1 MGIYCYTLRKST
13 IKAIDMDVGAPIEI
27 GVTKYAYKE
36 SYRFESKS
44 YRMLTARAHAAA
56 ERARDANPNLVLV
69 THGDPKEHSF
79 DYHGAMDVFRVSPD
93 MEYFLDTRAPG
104 EIVGK
109 LYKRGK
115 KFEFERI
122 AA

>member
-1 MGIYCYTLRKST
+1 MGIYCYTLRKNT
-13 IKAIDMDVGAPIEI
+13 IKAIDMDIGAPIEI

-36 SYRFESKS
+36 SFWTQSKE
-44 YRMLTARAHAAA
+44 YKMLTARAHNAA

-69 THGDPKEHSF
+69 TFGDPKEHNF
-79 DYHGAMDVFRVSPD
+79 DRDGMTIYRTSPN
-93 MEYFLDTRAPG
+93 MEYFMDSKTPG
-104 EIVGK
+104 EPVGV

>member
-1 MGIYCYTLRKST
+1 MGIYVYTLRKNT
-13 IKAIDMDVGAPIEI
+13 IQAIDMDIGAPVEI
-27 GVTKYAYKE
+27 GVTKYAYKD
-36 SYRFESKS
+36 SWNGGAHYK
-44 YRMLTARAHAAA
+44 RMTGRAHAAA

-69 THGDPKEHSF
+69 TFGDPKDHNF
-79 DYHGAMDVFRVSPD
+79 DRDGMTVYRTNPNMT
-93 MEYFLDTRAPG
+93 YFYDTKAPG
-104 EIVGK
+104 EPIGV